1 MTATESSATPS
12 EPVSAFLVWQ
22 AVDERS
28 VDVLPDYA
36 DHWSEE
42 GRVLVSVAGT
52 VEASRSWQVGDRLTL
67 PVPQLGQTYQP
78 AISEIDDGPGG
89 ARAAVAR
96 MTDADGHPL
105 RSVVTAGPGH
115 VFAWL
120 ETPEGSYE
128 LFGDAEHGWLL
139 PTMSMTAN
147 MDFTRR
153 DYLLPGE
160 DVSVLFPETEN
171 PTDRQ

>member
-1 MTATESSATPS
+1 MTATESSTTPS
-12 EPVSAFLVWQ
+12 EPAPAFLVWR
-22 AVDERS
+22 AIDERA

-52 VEASRSWQVGDRLTL
+52 VEASRSWRVGDRLTL
-67 PVPQLGQTYQP
+67 PLPQLGQTYEP

-96 MTDADGHPL
+96 MTDEDGRPL

-115 VFAWL
+115 VFAWI
-120 ETPEGSYE
+120 ETPDGSYE

-147 MDFTRR
+147 MDFSRR

-160 DVSVLFPETEN
+160 DMSVLFPEPDQADE
-171 PTDRQ
+171 DQ